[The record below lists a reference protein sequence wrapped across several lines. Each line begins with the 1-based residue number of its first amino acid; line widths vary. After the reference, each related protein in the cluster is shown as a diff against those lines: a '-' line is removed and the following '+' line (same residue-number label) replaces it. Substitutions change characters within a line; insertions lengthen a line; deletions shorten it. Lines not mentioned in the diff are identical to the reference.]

1 MSSITKK
8 EVPSPYVAKL
18 LNTWKEFIAAGKF
31 QESLDK
37 KQEIEN
43 LISERND
50 EIDILEY
57 FYLLDYSHSIAFGNG
72 AIGSLANVVS
82 MLSKGNHELLIS
94 YYYDLCSGD
103 YEYYQKNYTKA
114 ITYYESAERHLSK
127 IPGVD
132 KEVKFAEF
140 HYKIGIAYYAIDQ
153 HLFSVSHI
161 AKAREIFDKH
171 QMHKNDAV
179 QCSMIM
185 GVNLYDMGRLD
196 EAEEIFRSALTE
208 SEYHEYHMVTAKI
221 YHNLGLIQWQRE
233 LYDMAI
239 HYFEKAYSYDWIK
252 ESEKGLQ
259 TVYMLSRV
267 SYSAGYREKAYEWYV
282 LGLEKS
288 NEYNDLEYQAKLEI
302 LYYLY
307 EQPSVQKVKQSM
319 AYLEE
324 KNLWPDVSKI
334 AKGVADLYE
343 DQGDL
348 KNSHEFLK
356 KALYA
361 KDQILKITEA
371 LS

>member
-1 MSSITKK
+1 MSSIARK
-8 EVPSPYVAKL
+8 EIPSPYVANL
-18 LNTWKEFIAAGKF
+18 LNTWNEFIAAGKA
-31 QESLDK
+31 QESVEK
-37 KQEIEN
+37 KHEIES
-43 LISERND
+43 LLSERND
-50 EIDILEY
+50 EMELVEY
-57 FYLLDYSHSIAFGNG
+57 FYLLDYSHSIAFGKG

-94 YYYDLCSGD
+94 YYYDLCAGD

-114 ITYYESAERHLSK
+114 ITYYEAAERKLSR
-127 IPGVD
+127 IPDVGD
-132 KEVKFAEF
+132 IKFAEF

-161 AKAREIFDKH
+161 AKAKEIYEKH
-171 QMHKNDAV
+171 DMHKDDAI

-196 EAEEIFRSALTE
+196 EAEASFRSALTE
-208 SEYHEYHMVTAKI
+208 SEFHGYPMVTAKI

-233 LYDMAI
+233 AYDMAI
-239 HYFEKAYSYDWIK
+239 YYFEKAYSYDWIK

-259 TVYMLSRV
+259 TVYMLSRA
-267 SYSAGYREKAYEWYV
+267 SYNAGFRGKAYEWYL
-282 LGLEKS
+282 LGLEKCE
-288 NEYNDLEYQAKLEI
+288 EYKDCEYKAKLDI

-307 EQPSVQKVKQSM
+307 EQPSVQKVKQSL

-343 DQGDL
+343 EQGDL